1 MRLKKSTRLETTD
14 RENPSRGVIMIFVS
28 KLERA
33 DLACLCRLSHQT
45 AWILIHEQLMH
56 YTHTGVPFSL
66 QNKKISVPGASNFR
80 CFKITAHVHT

>member
-56 YTHTGVPFSL
+56 YTHTVCSFFVAEQKDL
-66 QNKKISVPGASNFR
+66 CARRF
-80 CFKITAHVHT
+80 